1 MIRKIT
7 TLIFT
12 ALVIVG
18 CISTDPQKAKP
29 QPERASELNLEM
41 GVDYLRKGNLSQAK
55 EKIDRALEQNPRN
68 AKAHAAAGV
77 LYDRLGQTD
86 KADSHFSRA
95 VSLDPHD
102 QDTHN
107 NYAVFLCQKKKHFDK
122 GTKMA
127 LEAAEDPL
135 YKSPEIAWV
144 NAANCARSAGDMQSA
159 EQYLRSAVKARP
171 KFAPALVQL
180 AEVEYA
186 LKQYVPARA
195 FLERYQEIGRAT
207 PSTLWLAVRIERN
220 LGNEAGAKNYA
231 QRLKNEFPNAAE
243 TKELLE
249 SDRTAR

>member
-1 MIRKIT
+1 MRTIT
-7 TLIFT
+7 ALIFA
-12 ALVIVG
+12 ALLIVG
-18 CISTDPQKAKP
+18 CVSTDPQKAKP
-29 QPERASELNLEM
+29 QPERASDINLEM
-41 GVDYLRKGNLSQAK
+41 GIDYLRKGNLSQAK

-95 VSLDPHD
+95 VSLDAHD
-102 QDTHN
+102 PDTRN
-107 NYAVFLCQKKKHFDK
+107 NYAVFLCQKKHFDR
-122 GTKMA
+122 GIKMA
-127 LEAAEDPL
+127 LEAAQDPL
-135 YKSPEIAWV
+135 YKSSEIAWL
-144 NAANCARSAGDMQSA
+144 NAANCARGSGDTQSA
-159 EQYLRSAVKARP
+159 EKYLRSAVKVRP
-171 KFAPALVQL
+171 KFAPALMQL
-180 AEVEYA
+180 AEVEFA

-207 PSTLWLAVRIERN
+207 PSMLWLGVRIERN

-249 SDRTAR
+249 SERTQR